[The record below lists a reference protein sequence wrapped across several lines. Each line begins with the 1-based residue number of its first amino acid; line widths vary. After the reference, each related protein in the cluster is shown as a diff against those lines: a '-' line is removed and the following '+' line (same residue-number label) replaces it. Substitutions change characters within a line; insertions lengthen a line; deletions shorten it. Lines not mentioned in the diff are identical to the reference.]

1 MSIDPIFLDGSDSY
15 QPPLPGTV
23 GSMLTAETRKV
34 PASPGLAAELEPFLA
49 LPPAPGARL
58 VGLTWAGK
66 PDARPLRGGEVL
78 LPEAI
83 VTRRRFESGD
93 DGDVLIDQD
102 IRLTDD
108 GGELVRQAQASWCV
122 GRASVPGPD
131 QSTDEI
137 ASPGWGAALA
147 GRLSGDA
154 AFASSVSTFD
164 GSIGLASR
172 SSAGL
177 SAVEFRIYRGAII
190 ETGRKSLDGATFAV
204 EADALTWAELVTGR
218 YDDWV
223 RIAARGLFTV
233 RGSGFQ
239 YLRVTKTLRIMVWH
253 ARKMRQEARLG

>member
-1 MSIDPIFLDGSDSY
+1 VSIDPIFLDGSGSY

-34 PASPGLAAELEPFLA
+34 PASPGPVAELGLFLA

-66 PDARPLRGGEVL
+66 SDARPLGGGEVL

-83 VTRRRFESGD
+83 ITRRRFDSSG

-102 IRLTDD
+102 VRLTDD
-108 GGELVRQAQASWCV
+108 GGELVRQAQASWCA

-131 QSTDEI
+131 LATDEI
-137 ASPGWGAALA
+137 ASPAWGAALA
-147 GRLSGDA
+147 ARLGGDP

-177 SAVEFRIYRGAII
+177 VAVEFRIYRGAII
-190 ETGRKSLDGATFAV
+190 ETGRKTLDGATYAV
-204 EADALTWAELVTGR
+204 EADALTWAELITGR
-218 YDDWV
+218 YDDYV
-223 RIAARGLFTV
+223 RCAARGLFTV

-239 YLRVTKTLRIMVWH
+239 YLRLTKTMRIMVWH
-253 ARKMRQEARLG
+253 ARTMRQEARRG